1 MYDHRIMGIMIRKMR
16 LKKGISQEVLSGF
29 AGISRSHLAMIE
41 NGSINPN
48 VDTLWK
54 IAEALGM
61 KLSELFALMEQESP

>member
-1 MYDHRIMGIMIRKMR
+1 MYDHRIMGIVIRKMR

-48 VDTLWK
+48 VATLWK

-61 KLSELFALMEQESP
+61 KLSELFALMEQESE

>member
-1 MYDHRIMGIMIRKMR
+1 MYDHRIMGNVIRKMR